1 MVESGLKLDKT
12 NLENLRSN
20 IHKNG
25 FDQWGAMFGSIIRSN
40 NEEEE
45 IYYRGLRERI
55 LPTKE
60 TLNTIITRSLTI
72 TGISQ
77 HGFHFTI
84 NQTNSS
90 DQL

>member
-1 MVESGLKLDKT
+1 MVESGLRLDKT

-25 FDQWGAMFGSIIRSN
+25 FDQWGAMFGSIIRSS

-45 IYYRGLRERI
+45 IYYRGIRERI
-55 LPTKE
+55 LPKKE
-60 TLNTIITRSLTI
+60 TSNTITRSLTI
-72 TGISQ
+72 TGISE

-84 NQTNSS
+84 NQTISD

>member
-1 MVESGLKLDKT
+1 MKLDKT
-12 NLENLRSN
+12 NLENLRTN

-25 FDQWGAMFGSIIRSN
+25 FDQWGAMFGSIIRSSNN

-55 LPTKE
+55 LPETKE
-60 TLNTIITRSLTI
+60 TSNTTITRTLTI

-84 NQTNSS
+84 IQTISG